1 MNTETVNSGREVLLT
16 VDNVSKIYRM
26 GEVEVF
32 ALRETSIH
40 VYKNDFLIIVGPSG
54 SGKSTLLNILGGMDK
69 PSLGSVSFHG
79 QESKQSLSEASDW
92 QLTLYRRQEIGFVFQ
107 FFNLVP
113 SLTARENIEVVTE
126 IATNPM
132 DPLEALDLVGLKDRA
147 DHFPGQL
154 SGGQQQRVAIA
165 RALAKNPRLILCD
178 EPTGALDTETSR
190 QVMQLL
196 YQLNK
201 DMGKTIVLIT
211 HDSTLSKIGHR
222 VATILDGQIASI
234 EINESPLSPE
244 ELKW

>member
-1 MNTETVNSGREVLLT
+1 MNTETVNSGRSVLLT
-16 VDNVSKIYRM
+16 VENVSKIYRM

-32 ALRETSIH
+32 ALRETSID
-40 VYKNDFLIIVGPSG
+40 VYQNDFLIIVGPSG
-54 SGKSTLLNILGGMDK
+54 SGKSTLLNILGGMDR
-69 PSLGSVSFHG
+69 PSLGAVSFHG
-79 QESKQSLSEASDW
+79 QEKDQSLSEASDW
-92 QLTLYRRQEIGFVFQ
+92 QLTLYRRKEIGFVFQ

-126 IATNPM
+126 IAANPM

-196 YQLNK
+196 FQLNK
-201 DMGKTIVLIT
+201 EMGKTIVLIT

-234 EINESPLSPE
+234 VKNDSPLSPE